1 MKSLF
6 FLTLP
11 FIILACN
18 DSASKV
24 YSSQASLTSE
34 EGLFLDSLRM
44 PEGFHMEV
52 YGRVDN
58 ARSMAMSPD
67 GTLFIGN
74 KANGAVYALQDRN
87 KDLKADTL
95 YTIAKDLNMPNGI
108 AFKDGALYVAEINK
122 LWRYDAIEEHIDDPK
137 ATLIYDDFP
146 EDSHHG
152 WKYISF
158 GPDGKL
164 YVPVGAP
171 CNVCE
176 TKDDTY
182 YASIISMDAD
192 GTHRQVVAKG
202 VRNTVGLTWHPVTG
216 ELWFTDNGRDLLGD
230 DLPPCELNRLSAVG
244 QHFGFPYCHAGEL
257 LDPEFGKDKSCENYT
272 SPALK
277 LGPHIAPLGL
287 KFYTGN
293 MFPPAY
299 KNKII
304 IPEHGS
310 WNRSKNAGHT
320 GHKLS
325 LVTEENGVGT
335 HYETFVDGFLNKSTN
350 TAWGRPVDV
359 LVLEDGSIL
368 ISDDKSGT
376 IYRMSYRS

>member
-1 MKSLF
+1 MRSLF

-18 DSASKV
+18 DPASKV

-108 AFKDGALYVAEINK
+108 AFKDGALYVAEINR
-122 LWRYDAIEEHIDDPK
+122 LWRYDAIEDHLDDPK

-152 WKYISF
+152 WKYIGF

-182 YASIISMDAD
+182 YASIVSMDTD

-277 LGPHIAPLGL
+277 LGPHVAPLGL

-325 LVTEENGVGT
+325 LVTEENGVGI

>member
-11 FIILACN
+11 FIILACTDP
-18 DSASKV
+18 DSQD
-24 YSSQASLTSE
+24 YSNQASLTSE
-34 EGLFLDSLRM
+34 EGLFLDSLLI
-44 PEGFHMEV
+44 PKGFKIEV

-67 GTLFIGN
+67 GTLFVGN
-74 KANGAVYALQDRN
+74 KANGSVYALQDRN
-87 KDLKADTL
+87 NDMKADTL
-95 YTIAKDLNMPNGI
+95 YTIAKDLIMPNGI
-108 AFKDGALYVAEINK
+108 AFKDGALYVAEVNK
-122 LWRYDAIEEHIDDPK
+122 LWRYDAIEDRLNDPK
-137 ATLIYDDFP
+137 ATLIYNDLP

-152 WKYISF
+152 WKYIAF

-192 GTHRQVVAKG
+192 GTNREIVAKG
-202 VRNTVGLTWHPVTG
+202 VRNTVGLTWHPITG
-216 ELWFTDNGRDLLGD
+216 EMWFTDNGRDLLGD
-230 DLPPCELNRLSAVG
+230 DMPSCELNRLSAIG
-244 QHFGFPYCHAGEL
+244 QHFGFPYCHAGL
-257 LDPEFGKDKSCENYT
+257 ILDPEFGQDKSCENYT
-272 SPALK
+272 PPAFN
-277 LGPHIAPLGL
+277 LGPHVAPLGL

-293 MFPPAY
+293 MFPPSY

-310 WNRSKNAGHT
+310 WNRSKKAGHT
-320 GHKLS
+320 GYKLS
-325 LVTEENGVGT
+325 LVTEENGVGI
-335 HYETFVDGFLNKSTN
+335 HYETFVEGFLNKSTN
-350 TAWGRPVDV
+350 TTWGRPVDI

-376 IYRMSYRS
+376 IYRMSYL

>member
-122 LWRYDAIEEHIDDPK
+122 LWRYDAIEDHIDDPK

>member
-11 FIILACN
+11 FIILACTDP
-18 DSASKV
+18 DSQD
-24 YSSQASLTSE
+24 YSNQASLTSE
-34 EGLFLDSLRM
+34 EGLFLDSLLI
-44 PEGFHMEV
+44 PKGFKIEV

-67 GTLFIGN
+67 GTLFVGN
-74 KANGAVYALQDRN
+74 KANGSVYALQDRN
-87 KDLKADTL
+87 NDMKADTL
-95 YTIAKDLNMPNGI
+95 YTIAKDLIMPNGI
-108 AFKDGALYVAEINK
+108 AFKDGALYVAEVNK
-122 LWRYDAIEEHIDDPK
+122 LWRYDAIEDRLNDPK
-137 ATLIYDDFP
+137 ATLIYNDFP

-152 WKYISF
+152 WKYIAF

-192 GTHRQVVAKG
+192 GTNREIVAKG
-202 VRNTVGLTWHPVTG
+202 VRNTVGLTWHPITG
-216 ELWFTDNGRDLLGD
+216 EMWFTDNGRDLLGD
-230 DLPPCELNRLSAVG
+230 DMPSCELNRLSAIG
-244 QHFGFPYCHAGEL
+244 QHFGFPYCHAGL
-257 LDPEFGKDKSCENYT
+257 ILDPEFGQDKSCENYT
-272 SPALK
+272 PPAFN
-277 LGPHIAPLGL
+277 LGPHVAPLGL

-293 MFPPAY
+293 MFPPSY

-320 GHKLS
+320 GHKIS
-325 LVTEENGVGT
+325 LVTEENGVGVQ
-335 HYETFVDGFLNKSTN
+335 YETFVKGFLNKSTN
-350 TAWGRPVDV
+350 TAWGRPVDI
-359 LVLEDGSIL
+359 LVLKDGSIL

-376 IYRMSYRS
+376 IYRMSYLG

>member
-1 MKSLF
+1 MKPLF

-11 FIILACN
+11 FIILACT
-18 DSASKV
+18 DPASQV
-24 YSSQASLTSE
+24 YSNQASLTSE
-34 EGLFLDSLRM
+34 EGLFLDSLLI
-44 PEGFHMEV
+44 PEGFHVEV

-74 KANGAVYALQDRN
+74 KANGAVYALLDRDN
-87 KDLKADTL
+87 DMKADTL
-95 YTIAKDLNMPNGI
+95 YTIAKDLIMPNGI

-122 LWRYDAIEEHIDDPK
+122 LWRYDAIEDNLNDPK

-152 WKYISF
+152 WKYIAF

-192 GTHRQVVAKG
+192 GTNRQIVAKG
-202 VRNTVGLTWHPVTG
+202 VRNTVGLTWHPITG
-216 ELWFTDNGRDLLGD
+216 EMWFTDNGRDLLGD
-230 DLPPCELNRLSAVG
+230 DSPPCELNRLSEAG
-244 QHFGFPYCHAGEL
+244 QHFGFPYCHAGVL
-257 LDPEFGKDKSCENYT
+257 LDPEFGRDKSCENYT

-277 LGPHIAPLGL
+277 LGPHVAPLGL

-293 MFPPAY
+293 MFPPSY

-325 LVTEENGVGT
+325 LVTEENGVGI
-335 HYETFVDGFLNKSTN
+335 HYETFVEGFLNKSTN
-350 TAWGRPVDV
+350 IAWGRPVDI

-376 IYRMSYRS
+376 IYRMSYQG

>member
-1 MKSLF
+1 MRSLF

-18 DSASKV
+18 DPASKV

-108 AFKDGALYVAEINK
+108 AFKDGALYVAEINR
-122 LWRYDAIEEHIDDPK
+122 LWRYDAIEDHLDDPK

-152 WKYISF
+152 WKYIGF

-182 YASIISMDAD
+182 YASIVSMDAN

-277 LGPHIAPLGL
+277 LGPHVAPLGL

-325 LVTEENGVGT
+325 LVTEENGVGI

>member
-1 MKSLF
+1 MRSLF

-18 DSASKV
+18 DPASKV
-24 YSSQASLTSE
+24 YSSQASVTAE
-34 EGLFLDSLRM
+34 EGLFLDCLRM
-44 PEGFHMEV
+44 TEGFHMEV

-122 LWRYDAIEEHIDDPK
+122 LWRYDAIEDHLDDPK

-152 WKYISF
+152 WKYIGF

-182 YASIISMDAD
+182 YASIVSMDAN

-202 VRNTVGLTWHPVTG
+202 VRNTVGLNWHPVTG

-277 LGPHIAPLGL
+277 LGPHVAPLGL

-325 LVTEENGVGT
+325 LVTEENGVGI

>member
-11 FIILACN
+11 FIILACT
-18 DSASKV
+18 DPASQV
-24 YSSQASLTSE
+24 YSNQASLTSE
-34 EGLFLDSLRM
+34 EGLFLDSLLM
-44 PEGFHMEV
+44 PKGFQVEV

-67 GTLFIGN
+67 GTLFVGN
-74 KANGAVYALQDRN
+74 KANGSVYALQDRN
-87 KDLKADTL
+87 NDMKADTL
-95 YTIAKDLNMPNGI
+95 YTIAKDLIMPNGI

-122 LWRYDAIEEHIDDPK
+122 LWRYDAIEDNLNDPK

-152 WKYISF
+152 WKYIAF

-192 GTHRQVVAKG
+192 GANRQIVAKG
-202 VRNTVGLTWHPVTG
+202 VRNTVGLTWHPITG
-216 ELWFTDNGRDLLGD
+216 EMWFTDNGRDLLGD
-230 DLPPCELNRLSAVG
+230 DLPPCELNRLSAAG
-244 QHFGFPYCHAGEL
+244 QHFGFPYCHAGL
-257 LDPEFGKDKSCENYT
+257 ILDPEFGKDKSCENYT
-272 SPALK
+272 SPAFN
-277 LGPHIAPLGL
+277 LGPHVAPLGL

-293 MFPPAY
+293 MFPPSY

-325 LVTEENGVGT
+325 LVTEENGVGI
-335 HYETFVDGFLNKSTN
+335 HYKTFVEGFLNKSTN
-350 TAWGRPVDV
+350 TAWGRPVDI

-376 IYRMSYRS
+376 IYRMSYLG

>member
-11 FIILACN
+11 FIILACTDP
-18 DSASKV
+18 DSQD
-24 YSSQASLTSE
+24 YLNQASLTSE
-34 EGLFLDSLRM
+34 EGLFLDSLLM
-44 PEGFHMEV
+44 PKGFKVEV
-52 YGRVDN
+52 YGRVHN

-67 GTLFIGN
+67 GTLFVGN
-74 KANGAVYALQDRN
+74 KANGSVYALQDRN
-87 KDLKADTL
+87 NDMKADTL
-95 YTIAKDLNMPNGI
+95 YTIAKDLIMPNGI

-122 LWRYDAIEEHIDDPK
+122 LWRYDAIEDHLNNPK
-137 ATLIYDDFP
+137 ATLIYNDFP

-152 WKYISF
+152 WKYIAF

-192 GTHRQVVAKG
+192 GTNREIVAKG
-202 VRNTVGLTWHPVTG
+202 VRNTVGLTWHPITG
-216 ELWFTDNGRDLLGD
+216 EMWFTDNGRDLLGD
-230 DLPPCELNRLSAVG
+230 DMPSCELNRLSAIG
-244 QHFGFPYCHAGEL
+244 QHFGFPYCHAGL
-257 LDPEFGKDKSCENYT
+257 ILDPEFGQDKSCENYT
-272 SPALK
+272 PPAFN
-277 LGPHIAPLGL
+277 LGPHVAPLGL

-293 MFPPAY
+293 MFPPSY

-310 WNRSKNAGHT
+310 WNRSKKAGHT
-320 GHKLS
+320 GYKLS
-325 LVTEENGVGT
+325 LVTEENGVGI
-335 HYETFVDGFLNKSTN
+335 HYETFVEGFLNKSTN
-350 TAWGRPVDV
+350 TTWGRPVDI

-376 IYRMSYRS
+376 IYRMSYL

>member
-1 MKSLF
+1 MKPLF

-11 FIILACN
+11 FIILACT
-18 DSASKV
+18 DPASQV
-24 YSSQASLTSE
+24 YSNQASLTSE
-34 EGLFLDSLRM
+34 EGLFLDSLLM
-44 PEGFHMEV
+44 PKGFQVEV

-67 GTLFIGN
+67 GTLFVGN
-74 KANGAVYALQDRN
+74 KANGSVYALQDRN
-87 KDLKADTL
+87 NDMKADTL
-95 YTIAKDLNMPNGI
+95 YTIAKDLIMPNGI

-122 LWRYDAIEEHIDDPK
+122 LWRYDAIEDNLNDPK

-152 WKYISF
+152 WKYIAF

-192 GTHRQVVAKG
+192 GTNRQIVAKG
-202 VRNTVGLTWHPVTG
+202 VRNTVGLTWHPITG
-216 ELWFTDNGRDLLGD
+216 EMWFTDNGRDLLGD
-230 DLPPCELNRLSAVG
+230 DSPPCELNRLSEAG
-244 QHFGFPYCHAGEL
+244 QHFGFPYCHAGVL
-257 LDPEFGKDKSCENYT
+257 LDPEFGRDKSCENYT

-277 LGPHIAPLGL
+277 LGPHVAPLGL

-293 MFPPAY
+293 MFPPSY

-325 LVTEENGVGT
+325 LVTEENGVGI
-335 HYETFVDGFLNKSTN
+335 HYETFVEGFLNKSTN
-350 TAWGRPVDV
+350 IAWGRPVDI

-376 IYRMSYRS
+376 IYRMSYQG

>member
-1 MKSLF
+1 
-6 FLTLP
+6 
-11 FIILACN
+11 
-18 DSASKV
+18 
-24 YSSQASLTSE
+24 
-34 EGLFLDSLRM
+34 M

-108 AFKDGALYVAEINK
+108 AFKDGALYVAEINR
-122 LWRYDAIEEHIDDPK
+122 LWRYDAIEDHLDDPK

-152 WKYISF
+152 WKYIGF

-182 YASIISMDAD
+182 YASIVSMDAN

-277 LGPHIAPLGL
+277 LGPHVAPLGL

-325 LVTEENGVGT
+325 LVTEENGVGI

>member
-11 FIILACN
+11 FIILACT
-18 DSASKV
+18 DPASQV
-24 YSSQASLTSE
+24 YSNQASLTSE

-108 AFKDGALYVAEINK
+108 AFKDGALYVAEINR
-122 LWRYDAIEEHIDDPK
+122 LWRYDAIEDHLDDPK

-152 WKYISF
+152 WKYIGF

-182 YASIISMDAD
+182 YASIVSMDAD

-277 LGPHIAPLGL
+277 LGPHVAPLGL

-325 LVTEENGVGT
+325 LVTEENGVGI

>member
-1 MKSLF
+1 MRSLF

-18 DSASKV
+18 DPASKV

-108 AFKDGALYVAEINK
+108 AFKDGALYVAEINR
-122 LWRYDAIEEHIDDPK
+122 LWRYDAIEDHLDDPK

-152 WKYISF
+152 WKYIGF

-182 YASIISMDAD
+182 YASIVSMDAD

-277 LGPHIAPLGL
+277 LGPHVAPLGL

-325 LVTEENGVGT
+325 LVTEENGVGI